1 MRVVNPE
8 KLRHLYNMPY
18 DVRAILDLFPDLYFS
33 TSHNGEYFDILTGDN
48 SEYVFCQPFPGRRV
62 GNDGEE
68 INITGKMNKARFV
81 SWVRH
86 GMPSGYGEYENLWD
100 KEDYDGWDDET

>member
-1 MRVVNPE
+1 MNTINIAKRGIYLELPE
-8 KLRHLYNMPY
+8 
-18 DVRAILDLFPDLYFS
+18 DVRAVLDLFPDLIFS
-33 TSHNGEYFDILTGDN
+33 TSHTGDYFDVLTADGT
-48 SEYVFCQPFPGRRV
+48 EYVFCQPFPGRRV